1 VINRPVWRRGTLC
14 QHRVVRYFRGDEW
27 GVLLLRLFKV
37 HSSTAEGLNVAYGV
51 QGNMRSFC
59 LLLMESSALGPCRIP
74 LHVPSRMSMLQTL
87 GRCECKIALETTGLL
102 SGHMRIFV
110 LRSLAAGKL
119 DSLCGS
125 FEIWDLGSM
134 EVDRRLGRPPPAPPP
149 SSSARR
155 LHDCARLAQTLWI
168 DHLRRG
174 RGYGSKHDIC
184 RPRKLRLGRSRALD
198 E

>member
-1 VINRPVWRRGTLC
+1 
-14 QHRVVRYFRGDEW
+14 
-27 GVLLLRLFKV
+27 LRLFKV

-134 EVDRRLGRPPPAPPP
+134 EVDRRLGRPPPAPPAP
-149 SSSARR
+149 PPSSARR

-174 RGYGSKHDIC
+174 GVMAQNMTFAVL
-184 RPRKLRLGRSRALD
+184 RKLRLGRSRALD